1 MTRQADGDSCK
12 SVKMHLVRADDG
24 AVGHSSLEFQIGDAA
39 GGAFHP
45 HGFRSAG
52 EGQIGLVV

>member
-1 MTRQADGDSCK
+1 MY
-12 SVKMHLVRADDG
+12 LVRTNYG
-24 AVGHSSLEFQIGDAA
+24 AVGRAGLEFKVGDAA
-39 GGAFHP
+39 GGTLHP